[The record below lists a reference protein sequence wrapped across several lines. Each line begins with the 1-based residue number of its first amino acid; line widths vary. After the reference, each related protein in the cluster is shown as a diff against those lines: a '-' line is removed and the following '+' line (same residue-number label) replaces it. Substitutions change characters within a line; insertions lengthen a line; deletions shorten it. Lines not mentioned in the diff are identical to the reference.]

1 MNFNFFNMKS
11 KLNIFLL
18 PIIILSIFSCGKSD
32 PLDNLDGTYKLS
44 SVFVDGKGSTGSGEV
59 TFLGITKTGSLA
71 LKYVIDKVEFSL
83 DGTFAFIADEKIIT
97 LNPNTPDQVVWN
109 RNVDESKEQ
118 EIEFNQTLDGK
129 TRNVVL
135 EFRK

>member
-1 MNFNFFNMKS
+1 MKT
-11 KLNIFLL
+11 KFHILIFTLF
-18 PIIILSIFSCGKSD
+18 ITTYFSCGKSD

-44 SVFVDGKGSTGSGEV
+44 SVFVDGKGSTGSGEI
-59 TFLGITKTGSLA
+59 TFLGVTKTGIIT
-71 LKYVIDKVEFSL
+71 LKYVIDNAEFSL
-83 DGTFAFIADEKIIT
+83 DGTFEFIADEKTIT
-97 LNPNTPDQVVWN
+97 LNPNKTDKVVWN